1 MPKMPESPSAPEAAP
16 SPVRVAIVTSH
27 PIQYA
32 APLYAHLSRD
42 PALQVTVLYCS
53 DVSLRG
59 ARDPGFDR
67 AVAWDIDLLAGY
79 DSIFLGERHRTR
91 SLGGFWSL
99 VCPELCREI
108 VRDRYDV
115 VWIYGQQFAA
125 YVLAFALA
133 KLRGIPVMTRG
144 DTHLDLPMTALRR
157 ALRRRLLGTQ
167 YRFIDRFLAIG
178 SKNTEYY
185 RALGVP
191 SERIFRVPFS
201 VDNQRFS
208 QASVLSEAERRER
221 RARFG
226 VQDERP
232 VLLYASKLTPF
243 KHPDDL
249 LHASA
254 RLLERGLALHVVIA
268 GSGVMEAE
276 LRALAAELELGES
289 VSFIGFV
296 NQSELPAL
304 YAACDVFVLA
314 AERESWALVV
324 NEVMCAGLPVVIG
337 TGVGC
342 VPDLVQSGVNG
353 FTCEPGK
360 PASLAAALEP
370 LVLDAELRRRM
381 GEASRRLIA
390 TWDYERCREGVR
402 AAVAGLVGEPRSP
415 RRVSPNGTEVRH
427 AEQPAS
433 NKGRATSSGRV
444 HS

>member
-1 MPKMPESPSAPEAAP
+1 MPKMPESTSAPRAALT
-16 SPVRVAIVTSH
+16 PVRVAIVTSH

-32 APLYAHLSRD
+32 APLYAYLSRD
-42 PALQVTVLYCS
+42 PALALTVIYCS

-99 VCPELCREI
+99 ICPELCWEI
-108 VRDRYDV
+108 QRGRYDV
-115 VWIYGQQFAA
+115 VWVYGQQFAA

-157 ALRRRLLGTQ
+157 ALRRRLLGAQ

-185 RALGVP
+185 RAHGVP
-191 SERIFRVPFS
+191 PERIFRVPFS

-208 QASVLSEAERRER
+208 QAAALPEAERRER

-232 VLLYASKLTPF
+232 VLLYASKLTPW

-249 LHASA
+249 LRAAAALLA
-254 RLLERGLALHVVIA
+254 RGHALHVVIA

-276 LRALAAELELGES
+276 LRALAAQLELGER
-289 VSFIGFV
+289 VSFIGFI
-296 NQSELPAL
+296 NQSELPRL

-314 AERESWALVV
+314 AEHEPWALVV
-324 NEVMCAGLPVVIG
+324 NEVMCAGLPVVVG
-337 TGVGC
+337 AGVGC
-342 VPDLVQSGVNG
+342 VPDLVQPKVNG
-353 FTCEPGK
+353 FTCEAGN
-360 PASLAAALEP
+360 PASLTAALEP
-370 LVLDAELRRRM
+370 LVLDAALRRRM

-390 TWDYERCREGVR
+390 SWDFECCRHGLR
-402 AAVAGLVGEPRSP
+402 AAVAGLGGAPS
-415 RRVSPNGTEVRH
+415 
-427 AEQPAS
+427 
-433 NKGRATSSGRV
+433 
-444 HS
+444 